1 MLSIVLT
8 AFEIYFEAMTMT
20 FIENSAV
27 KVLTSKTIRKDLQLL
42 FLPLNVVQ
50 SIFFCPKYMINND
63 VISPNTQKSLL
74 IPIIAVVVFM
84 ALYFYRNY
92 IILFYDCYSKLF
104 GKCPD
109 LLGYFWSILLFSW
122 VSHKYCVRCDSNEEK
137 YCFGA
142 NYSKTSYHIRRK
154 FKSIRSEQLD

>member
-27 KVLTSKTIRKDLQLL
+27 KVLSSKTIRKDLQLM
-42 FLPLNVVQ
+42 FLLLNVVQ
-50 SIFFCPKYMINND
+50 SIFFCPKYMINKD

-92 IILFYDCYSKLF
+92 IIFFYDGYSKYSVNVRIF
-104 GKCPD
+104 
-109 LLGYFWSILLFSW
+109 LGIFEAF
-122 VSHKYCVRCDSNEEK
+122 
-137 YCFGA
+137 F
-142 NYSKTSYHIRRK
+142 YSARFLINIVVAVTQTKKNIALVLTKKT
-154 FKSIRSEQLD
+154 